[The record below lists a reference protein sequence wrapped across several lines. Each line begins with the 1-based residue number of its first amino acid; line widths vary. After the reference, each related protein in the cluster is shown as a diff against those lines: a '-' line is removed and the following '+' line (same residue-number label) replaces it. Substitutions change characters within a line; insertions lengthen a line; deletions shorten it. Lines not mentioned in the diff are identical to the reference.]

1 MLSQSSVIELN
12 LMLSQSSV
20 IELNLILSQSSVNKL
35 NLMLSQS
42 SVIKLKLGLKSQRGP
57 LTQKNPPP
65 PSNWSAAGILG
76 PGLVHFQIMIL
87 NDYVSPADGVILK
100 GITDGNGD

>member
-20 IELNLILSQSSVNKL
+20 IQ
-35 NLMLSQS
+35 
-42 SVIKLKLGLKSQRGP
+42 LKLGLKSQMGP
-57 LTQKNPPP
+57 LTQKIP

-76 PGLVHFQIMIL
+76 PDLVDSGLGMW
-87 NDYVSPADGVILK
+87 YVIY
-100 GITDGNGD
+100 I